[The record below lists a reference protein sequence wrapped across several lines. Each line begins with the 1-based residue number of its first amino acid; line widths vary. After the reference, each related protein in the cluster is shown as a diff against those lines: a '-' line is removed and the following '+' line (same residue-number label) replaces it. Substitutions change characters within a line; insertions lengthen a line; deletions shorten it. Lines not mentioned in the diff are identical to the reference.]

1 MSAVKSTAP
10 DPEGEPM
17 SEAETAVVRIPTPL
31 RAYAGGRSEVG
42 VSGGTVAAA
51 LQDLTSRYPQ
61 LRRHL
66 YDDRGRLRGFVN
78 VFLNEEDV
86 RDLEGEATP
95 VAPGDTLT
103 ILPSIAGGAAAGP
116 GGREGRTRKTLAGRG
131 AAADG
136 SRGQQRFRAR
146 GMAHASVASLAVGTR
161 RGACDS
167 G

>member
-1 MSAVKSTAP
+1 MSGV
-10 DPEGEPM
+10 
-17 SEAETAVVRIPTPL
+17 ETALVRIPTPL

-42 VSGGTVAAA
+42 VSGATVAAA

-66 YDDRGRLRGFVN
+66 YDDHGRLRGFVN

-103 ILPSIAGGAAAGP
+103 IVPSIAGGAA
-116 GGREGRTRKTLAGRG
+116 GRAAGRTGCGK
-131 AAADG
+131 
-136 SRGQQRFRAR
+136 
-146 GMAHASVASLAVGTR
+146 H
-161 RGACDS
+161 
-167 G
+167 

>member
-1 MSAVKSTAP
+1 GVRRGARVAVVRVPDRRRSRRRAGGGLGVAARRGPAQIPGGADHRGAGAVSAVKSTAP

-66 YDDRGRLRGFVN
+66 YDDRGRLRG
-78 VFLNEEDV
+78 
-86 RDLEGEATP
+86 
-95 VAPGDTLT
+95 
-103 ILPSIAGGAAAGP
+103 
-116 GGREGRTRKTLAGRG
+116 
-131 AAADG
+131 
-136 SRGQQRFRAR
+136 
-146 GMAHASVASLAVGTR
+146 
-161 RGACDS
+161 
-167 G
+167 